1 LVETPGDLFH
11 ENIPLMC
18 STRQKKLAGIKSLD
32 VYALALYV
40 DERGAHSLLHSKVS
54 GKSQQEVINDQ
65 SIYTGALQGEFLP

>member
-1 LVETPGDLFH
+1 M
-11 ENIPLMC
+11 MC

-54 GKSQQEVINDQ
+54 GKTEQDAVNDQ
-65 SIYTGALQGEFLP
+65 SVYTGSSQRKLLL